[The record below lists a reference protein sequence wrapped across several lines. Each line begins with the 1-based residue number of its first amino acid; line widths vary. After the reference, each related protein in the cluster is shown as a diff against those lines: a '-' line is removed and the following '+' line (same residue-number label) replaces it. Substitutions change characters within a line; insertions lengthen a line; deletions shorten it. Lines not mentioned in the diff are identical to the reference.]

1 MVLFVHATQNKYAPL
16 ILKDQMLKSYSKTQK
31 VGYGHKDPQLN
42 TDAVFLAVLFDFIK
56 VAMTYD
62 INKTYFFFDKNI
74 FANNKPLHYCNF
86 LKYGKLMDNC
96 IAYDNDNTINQN
108 IRTWGISYKII
119 YPIKVITEKYFFPS
133 SDIFEDGLQNE
144 VVFKDTVNFDSLV
157 GIYSINAKFSHP
169 LLITDLTELKT
180 FLNKY
185 KIKDVDTNPENNYN
199 IPYSIELTQEQRV
212 KARNKWLFWAATQN
226 YSSPEL
232 KKWKTFFN
240 KSKTQ
245 KKKSLRKLGFSI
257 TKKIVSAI

>member
-16 ILKDQMLKSYSKTQK
+16 ILKDQILKSYSKTQK
-31 VGYGHKDPQLN
+31 VGYGEENIKMDKN
-42 TDAVFLAVLFDFIK
+42 VIFLSVLFNFFK
-56 VAMTYD
+56 VAIPNDTD
-62 INKTYFFFDKNI
+62 KTFFFFDKNI
-74 FANNKPLHYCNF
+74 FTNNKSLHYSNYWEWGNF
-86 LKYGKLMDNC
+86 VEQISIKYN
-96 IAYDNDNTINQN
+96 NDQTINKN
-108 IRTWGISYKII
+108 IQTWATSYKII
-119 YPIKVITEKYFFPS
+119 NDVKEKPMKYFYGFM
-133 SDIFEDGLQNE
+133 DGVQTEIVFE
-144 VVFKDTVNFDSLV
+144 DTVNFDSLV
-157 GIYSINAKFSHP
+157 GIYSTNANFSHP

-199 IPYSIELTQEQRV
+199 IPHLINWSEQQHTE
-212 KARNKWLFWAATQN
+212 ADNKWLFWAATQN

-257 TKKIVSAI
+257 TKKIVSAS